1 LPLNCT
7 ALAAVVKAVLGA
19 RSYDSC

>member
-1 LPLNCT
+1 LPLDCT

>member
-19 RSYDSC
+19 RGYDSC

>member
-1 LPLNCT
+1 LPLDCT

-19 RSYDSC
+19 RSCDSC